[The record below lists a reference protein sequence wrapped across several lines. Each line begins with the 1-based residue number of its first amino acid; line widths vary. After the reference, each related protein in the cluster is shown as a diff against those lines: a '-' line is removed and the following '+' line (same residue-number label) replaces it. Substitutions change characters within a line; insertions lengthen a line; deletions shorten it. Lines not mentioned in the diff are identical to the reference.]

1 MSDNRL
7 ITLIDTATAVAD
19 QLRVIACLDYSA
31 VGGTESASYGLQ
43 SLLHRLADE
52 LSASA
57 EAWGA
62 DHRREPG
69 PRFAQ
74 GTRLK

>member
-31 VGGTESASYGLQ
+31 VGSNESSSCGLQ

-57 EAWGA
+57 EAWGTDRQGEA
-62 DHRREPG
+62 DEG
-69 PRFAQ
+69 A
-74 GTRLK
+74 T